1 VVVVAVVVVA
11 VVDVFDTHLLH
22 VRLKLKKIRSNDPIP
37 AIDAPIKTQCG
48 YNVTVTHTRV

>member
-1 VVVVAVVVVA
+1 MVVVAVVVVA